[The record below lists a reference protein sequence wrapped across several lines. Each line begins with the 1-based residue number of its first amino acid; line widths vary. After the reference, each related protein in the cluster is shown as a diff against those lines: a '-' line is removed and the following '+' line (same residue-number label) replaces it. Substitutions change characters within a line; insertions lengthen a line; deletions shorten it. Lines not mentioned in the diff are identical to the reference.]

1 MQRRGLK
8 KGTLLGK
15 CQWCTQPIKEGDS
28 TFSAYNARIINTK
41 WYCAECIVALKPTV
55 DELTIEKEYTEDKL
69 FAEAEGNLDLLSQK
83 WIVEVNTGKIRRN
96 PNYK

>member
-1 MQRRGLK
+1 MRRRGLS

-41 WYCAECIVALKPTV
+41 WYCGECLVALKPTV
-55 DELTIEKEYTEDKL
+55 DKLTIEKEYTEDKL
-69 FAEAEGNLDLLSQK
+69 AAEKAGNLDLLSQK
-83 WIVEVNTGKIRRN
+83 WIVEVGTGKIRRN
-96 PNYK
+96 PKYK